1 MLKVFR
7 TISMLEGLSY
17 LTILSVTLGLIS
29 RELVFA
35 LGMFH
40 GVLFVLYL
48 IFSLQVS
55 HKNNWSL
62 LVWFAVFL
70 ASIVPFAF
78 IAVEVFLKR
87 VAVKAFPSGA

>member
-7 TISMLEGLSY
+7 TISVLEGLSY

-87 VAVKAFPSGA
+87 VVAKALPSGA